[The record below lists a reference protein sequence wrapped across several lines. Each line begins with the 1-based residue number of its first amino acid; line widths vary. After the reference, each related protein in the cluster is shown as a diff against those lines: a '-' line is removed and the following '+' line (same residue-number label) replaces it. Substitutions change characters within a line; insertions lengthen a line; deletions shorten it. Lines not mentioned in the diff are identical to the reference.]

1 MGLTSS
7 GRRASIVAMSPD
19 TTPPVLP
26 TVDKRGK
33 RRHLAAVPD
42 LARPEAASEVR
53 TTPYVDQLPELP
65 PLAGNYDAESNA
77 ELARRVST
85 IPFADEVHRLADVAR
100 SMPKVLT
107 VHEVYG
113 QPPGDLA
120 YTAIAD
126 WTPEQAQRAE
136 AWLAN
141 ERSKD
146 WWRGQA
152 AAERELAA
160 QQ

>member
-19 TTPPVLP
+19 VPIPVLP
-26 TVDKRGK
+26 TVDKRGQ

-42 LARPEAASEVR
+42 LEVSEPPASA
-53 TTPYVDQLPELP
+53 DLPELP
-65 PLAGNYDAESNA
+65 PLAGNGPPEFNA

-126 WTPEQAQRAE
+126 WTDEQAARAE

-141 ERSKD
+141 ERAKD

-152 AAERELAA
+152 AAAREEVTP
-160 QQ
+160 